1 MTNIIIEELDKQLEE
16 IKNRK
21 LFVEE
26 LFKHRSFYN
35 FRAASTTSADIEI
48 PCFEEKNIIENK
60 LLNINFN
67 KINFKLFI
75 HFSKKDI
82 NFEYEII
89 FNEPSL
95 DFLKRYSFNS
105 ISFNLSNNDPI
116 NAVNYINNFIINV
129 TNNIK
134 KLNLNQDD
142 LKHLFNKASNEN
154 KKHYKNTDIY
164 ILDKYINSTNL
175 NYNNLKE
182 YLLKISQKYDFMAM
196 YRFIRLIL
204 YNDEDV
210 KITLKLKNF
219 LPSKNEEQKNE
230 E

>member
-1 MTNIIIEELDKQLEE
+1 M
-16 IKNRK
+16 
-21 LFVEE
+21 
-26 LFKHRSFYN
+26 
-35 FRAASTTSADIEI
+35 
-48 PCFEEKNIIENK
+48 
-60 LLNINFN
+60 
-67 KINFKLFI
+67 FI

>member
-1 MTNIIIEELDKQLEE
+1 MIGSSQ
-16 IKNRK
+16 
-21 LFVEE
+21 
-26 LFKHRSFYN
+26 
-35 FRAASTTSADIEI
+35 
-48 PCFEEKNIIENK
+48 
-60 LLNINFN
+60 
-67 KINFKLFI
+67 
-75 HFSKKDI
+75 
-82 NFEYEII
+82 
-89 FNEPSL
+89 
-95 DFLKRYSFNS
+95 RYSFNS

>member
-95 DFLKRYSFNS
+95 DFLRY
-105 ISFNLSNNDPI
+105 
-116 NAVNYINNFIINV
+116 
-129 TNNIK
+129 
-134 KLNLNQDD
+134 
-142 LKHLFNKASNEN
+142 
-154 KKHYKNTDIY
+154 
-164 ILDKYINSTNL
+164 
-175 NYNNLKE
+175 
-182 YLLKISQKYDFMAM
+182 
-196 YRFIRLIL
+196 
-204 YNDEDV
+204 
-210 KITLKLKNF
+210 
-219 LPSKNEEQKNE
+219 
-230 E
+230 

>member
-1 MTNIIIEELDKQLEE
+1 LIGSS
-16 IKNRK
+16 
-21 LFVEE
+21 
-26 LFKHRSFYN
+26 H
-35 FRAASTTSADIEI
+35 
-48 PCFEEKNIIENK
+48 
-60 LLNINFN
+60 
-67 KINFKLFI
+67 
-75 HFSKKDI
+75 
-82 NFEYEII
+82 
-89 FNEPSL
+89 
-95 DFLKRYSFNS
+95 
-105 ISFNLSNNDPI
+105 
-116 NAVNYINNFIINV
+116 
-129 TNNIK
+129 
-134 KLNLNQDD
+134 QDD